1 MNLAEKLTIQRKK
14 SGMSQ
19 EQLAERLGITRQSVS
34 KWEAGSSIP
43 EISKLVAMSEIF
55 RVSLDYLLKDYLDEE
70 KNSGIAAGGCR
81 NEPYG
86 EKRSEANQQMDEDN
100 SRLEKK
106 VDDLARYIKGY
117 QYTSKTKIAG
127 IPLVSIRFSRQ
138 LGRDGIAKGIIAI
151 GNVAIGVISLG
162 ACSFGIISFGSIAVG
177 LLAIGALAFGLAAW
191 GAVAIGVVAFGA
203 SAMGIYSAGAS
214 AWGQEVAVGVSA
226 MGKTAI
232 GETVK
237 GTHCLTIGQGVTT
250 GAQIE
255 HFLEDTNPN
264 LWKPLRNMLTAFAAH
279 L

>member
-203 SAMGIYSAGAS
+203 SAMGIYSAGAA

-226 MGKTAI
+226 MGETAI

-237 GTHCLTIGQGVTT
+237 GTHCLTIEQGVTT

-264 LWKPLRNMLTAFAAH
+264 LWKPLRDMLTAFAAH

>member
-70 KNSGIAAGGCR
+70 KNGGTAAGGCR

-86 EKRSEANQQMDEDN
+86 EKQSEANQQMDEDN

-138 LGRDGIAKGIIAI
+138 LGRDGVAKGIIAI
-151 GNVAIGVISLG
+151 GNAAIGVVSLG
-162 ACSFGIISFGSIAVG
+162 AVSFGILSFGAAAVG
-177 LLAIGALAFGLAAW
+177 ILAIGALAAGIMVW
-191 GAVAIGVVAFGA
+191 GALAVGIFAFGA
-203 SAMGIYSAGAS
+203 AAVGIYSAGVA
-214 AWGQEVAVGVSA
+214 ALGKEIAVGVSA
-226 MGKTAI
+226 MGETAV
-232 GETVK
+232 GETAR
-237 GTHCLTIGQGVTT
+237 GTHCLLYERGVTT
-250 GAQIE
+250 KVMVE
-255 HFLEDTNPN
+255 NFLRDTNPG
-264 LWKPLRNMLTAFAAH
+264 LWEPISAMMAAFAMH
-279 L
+279 I

>member
-1 MNLAEKLTIQRKK
+1 MNLAEKLIIQRKK
-14 SGMSQ
+14 AGMSQ
-19 EQLAERLGITRQSVS
+19 EQLADRLGITRQSVS

-70 KNSGIAAGGCR
+70 KNSGIAADGCWKQ
-81 NEPYG
+81 PYE
-86 EKRSEANQQMDEDN
+86 EKRSGANQQMEEDN
-100 SRLEKK
+100 ARLEKK

-151 GNVAIGVISLG
+151 GNIAIGVISLG
-162 ACSFGIISFGSIAVG
+162 ACSFGIISFGSVAVG
-177 LLAIGALAFGLAAW
+177 LLAIGAFAFGLAAW
-191 GAVAIGVVAFGA
+191 GAIAIGVIAFGA
-203 SAMGIYSAGAS
+203 SAMGIYSAGVS

-237 GTHCLTIGQGVTT
+237 GTHCLTVEQGVTT
-250 GAQIE
+250 GAQIGQ
-255 HFLEDTNPN
+255 FLEDTNPN
-264 LWKPLRNMLTAFAAH
+264 LWKPFRDLLTAFAVH

>member
-14 SGMSQ
+14 AGMSQ
-19 EQLAERLGITRQSVS
+19 EQLADRLGITRQSVS

-70 KNSGIAAGGCR
+70 KNSGIAADGCR

-86 EKRSEANQQMDEDN
+86 EKRSEANQQMEEDN

-151 GNVAIGVISLG
+151 GNIAIGVISLG
-162 ACSFGIISFGSIAVG
+162 AFSFGIISFGSVAVG

-191 GAVAIGVVAFGA
+191 GALAIGVIAIGA
-203 SAMGIYSAGAS
+203 SAMGIYSAGVS

-237 GTHCLTIGQGVTT
+237 GTHCLTVEQGVTT

-255 HFLEDTNPN
+255 QFLEDTNPN
-264 LWKPLRNMLTAFAAH
+264 LWKPFRDMLTAFAAH